1 MAFIESIDDTDA
13 GPQRNMR
20 SVFAHRPAVY
30 GAWRQLLGA
39 ITAEMDERRYELVTL
54 AAARSLHSSYCSLAH
69 GQVLLERHVSEA
81 ELLTLALDP
90 DSAPLTAV
98 ESAAMRFARRVV
110 EDATSISAEDVAELR
125 ELGLSDP
132 EIFDIAAAAAARCFF
147 SKTLDALGVQPDAE
161 YASLSPELR
170 ERAGHGPADRR
181 LALAS
186 KPLLATSVQA
196 LEGPA

>member
-1 MAFIESIDDTDA
+1 MAFIEEIDDIDA

-30 GAWRQLLGA
+30 AAWRQLLGA

-54 AAARSLHSSYCSLAH
+54 AAAGSLRSSYCALAH

-90 DSAPLTAV
+90 DLRAAHALWSPLRCGSRAR
-98 ESAAMRFARRVV
+98 SSRMRRPCRPRM
-110 EDATSISAEDVAELR
+110 SAELR
-125 ELGLSDP
+125 ELGLSDA

-161 YASLSPELR
+161 YAALAPELR
-170 ERAGHGPADRR
+170 EALVTGRPIDDRH
-181 LALAS
+181 
-186 KPLLATSVQA
+186 
-196 LEGPA
+196 

>member
-1 MAFIESIDDTDA
+1 VAFIESIEDTAD

-30 GAWRQLLGA
+30 AAWRQLLGA
-39 ITAEMDERRYELVTL
+39 ITEEMDERRYELVTL
-54 AAARSLHSSYCSLAH
+54 AASGSLRSSYCALAH

-90 DSAPLTAV
+90 DSAPLTPE
-98 ESAAMRFARRVV
+98 ESAAMRFARKLV
-110 EDATSISAEDVAELR
+110 EDATSVSADDVAELR

-161 YASLSPELR
+161 YLTVAPELR
-170 ERAGHGPADRR
+170 D
-181 LALAS
+181 ALVTGR
-186 KPLLATSVQA
+186 PIDD
-196 LEGPA
+196 PH